1 MSADHAK
8 SGTGQCLCGAVRYR
22 YQGKPA
28 SVGLC
33 QCRRCQR
40 QSGSAFLIGVVFPT
54 EAVTIEGTLKV
65 YEASVHGEAR
75 LWRHF
80 CPECGSA
87 VMITLDRFPQIRSMM
102 GGTIDDA
109 DIVRPSFSIWCS
121 EGQGWLSLPDTITCF
136 PDYPD
141 GTFA

>member
-1 MSADHAK
+1 MTVEDTS

-54 EAVTIEGTLKV
+54 AAVTIEGELKV

-80 CPECGSA
+80 CPTCGSA

-102 GGTIDDA
+102 GGTIDDPA
-109 DIVRPSFSIWCS
+109 IVQPSFSIWCS
-121 EGQGWLSLPDTITCF
+121 EGQGWLSLPEAIACF